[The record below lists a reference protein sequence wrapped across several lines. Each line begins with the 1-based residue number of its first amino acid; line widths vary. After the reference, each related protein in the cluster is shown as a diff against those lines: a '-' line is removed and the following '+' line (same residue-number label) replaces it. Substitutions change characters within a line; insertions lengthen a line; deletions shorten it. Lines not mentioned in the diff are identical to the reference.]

1 MGHLFCKT
9 PIDFSSEDCLFLGS
23 GRNVAR
29 LDLNIEQH
37 IQKQVDD
44 ALGLMWFATDFTF
57 GGDAKDYFKMDEKL
71 SRLYLKNLKFQT
83 LLDSVAA
90 RSVVEVF
97 IPITTNPQL
106 ENWWSFLIATLRLN
120 S

>member
-1 MGHLFCKT
+1 MSHLFSKEN
-9 PIDFSSEDCLFLGS
+9 IDFTHEPLFLGS

-71 SRLYLKNLKFQT
+71 SRLYLKNLKLVFVVIYIINRYQGF
-83 LLDSVAA
+83 SNA
-90 RSVVEVF
+90 RF
-97 IPITTNPQL
+97 
-106 ENWWSFLIATLRLN
+106 RY
-120 S
+120 

>member
-1 MGHLFCKT
+1 MSHLFSKEN
-9 PIDFSSEDCLFLGS
+9 IDFTHEPLFLGS

-71 SRLYLKNLKFQT
+71 SRLYLKNLKQNLNNSLKT
-83 LLDSVAA
+83 MLDLGLPIASHSVKE
-90 RSVVEVF
+90 S
-97 IPITTNPQL
+97 
-106 ENWWSFLIATLRLN
+106 
-120 S
+120 